1 MNVGRCYINVI
12 LETEWMLEDVTLMLY
27 VGRCYIRDWMNVWR
41 CYINVILET
50 EWMLE
55 DVILMLY

>member
-12 LETEWMLEDVTLMLY
+12 LETEWMLEDVTY
-27 VGRCYIRDWMNVWR
+27 
-41 CYINVILET
+41 VILET

-55 DVILMLY
+55 DVTLMLY

>member
-12 LETEWMLEDVTLMLY
+12 LETEWMLED
-27 VGRCYIRDWMNVWR
+27 DWMNVWR

-55 DVILMLY
+55 DVTLMLY

>member
-12 LETEWMLEDVTLMLY
+12 LETEWMLED
-27 VGRCYIRDWMNVWR
+27 D
-41 CYINVILET
+41 INVILET

-55 DVILMLY
+55 DVTLMLY